1 METTVKKLGIDY
13 TYNQVELNKI
23 VNNTID
29 KIKNYKIVNNYKLNG
44 DLNYYNFKY
53 LPLSKRQM
61 KKIQKYCFWIQ
72 KNPSLKRINS
82 FFSLLSKNYGVKRV
96 KINIPLKEQKIQ
108 NARKEWLKV
117 RNESE
122 RLLDLY
128 KKEKGDFYKN

>member
-29 KIKNYKIVNNYKLNG
+29 KIKNYKIANNYKLNG

-53 LPLSKRQM
+53 LPLSKRQI

-96 KINIPLKEQKIQ
+96 KINISLKEQKIQ
-108 NARKEWLKV
+108 NTRKEWLKAK
-117 RNESE
+117 NESE
-122 RLLDLY
+122 RLLALY

>member
-96 KINIPLKEQKIQ
+96 KINISLKEQKIQ